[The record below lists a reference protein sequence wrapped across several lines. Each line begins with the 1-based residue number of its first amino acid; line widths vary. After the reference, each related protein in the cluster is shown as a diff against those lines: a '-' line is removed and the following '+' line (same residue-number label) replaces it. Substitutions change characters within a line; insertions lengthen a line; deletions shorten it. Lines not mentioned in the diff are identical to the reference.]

1 MKNIKEL
8 KKSEAK
14 DFYYIG
20 KRLRLIRDELVELDN
35 TTDKRNSFFSGK
47 NVSERLGI
55 NYNTMTNVER
65 GTISATTFKLI
76 LYYYTLGYNPMWII
90 AFDNEFIPKQNLG
103 ENLVYQDDVQANFKI
118 LEATISEAMYDF
130 KSKI

>member
-1 MKNIKEL
+1 MKNTEEL
-8 KKSEAK
+8 KKTGAK

-20 KRLRLIRDELVELDN
+20 KRLRSIRDELVEADA

-47 NVSERLGI
+47 NVSARLGI

-103 ENLVYQDDVQANFKI
+103 ENLVYQDDVQANFKS
-118 LEATISEAMYDF
+118 LEATILEAMSEF